1 MPGSA
6 ESKKKGSTPLN
17 FYPNTRSFAATSE
30 VTDTVPTEDEP
41 NHIGLISNSSHD
53 SDEPNLINLDTPD
66 HIDVIVHVQ
75 QAENLNNQPLETI
88 NEIIEP
94 ENLIN
99 NIETNTELDIMAS
112 AGIALPKF
120 YDEFNNIPVEWWYLF
135 ESFKIFH
142 NLQDDRALASLAF
155 SFDGQAKIW
164 LQSLAPEVRDDM
176 AALKAAFMLRFSN
189 NKSNK
194 LIYKLQQLPGE
205 NGNDYL
211 TRVQRLAM
219 NTELGESTIVELAL
233 NGLLPHLKASVT
245 QSDPKTYNE
254 LRQAID
260 IAINVTECHNHSVPS
275 TKVNNVPQVPATTE
289 NPATASGT
297 TDINSL
303 LSSFIDSMKTVVRQE
318 VMALT
323 PNRDNREE
331 RQFSQVPCRGCGK
344 DKLQNSNLKDAMGV
358 GGNVLPILG
367 VISLPLVI
375 GNNSYWNDFY
385 VFENVQQSILLGND
399 FLLPNKV
406 DILNSVGSVFFPDK
420 ENNTINTLE
429 LNSGLA
435 RTVSGTTIPPFHQ
448 ADIPVTISN
457 VRNQVALLE
466 PLPSLPEKSLA
477 GAKCCVSLYETNKSI
492 LRVMNPTKDAIY
504 LPANYVVAS
513 VSALHPEMVLPM
525 STSCHQSPPKIPT
538 QNEKCEEE
546 YLDFDLNNADLSSE
560 QKQLL
565 KCFLNRNR
573 QVFAK
578 DLSELG
584 HTHLYNHV
592 IDTGNALPIK
602 KRFYRQSPQVL
613 ADMNRQIDQM
623 LEYDIIE
630 ESDSEWQSPVV
641 MCKKKSGELRFCVD
655 YRAVNKISR
664 PKLISAGLTL
674 KPSKCL
680 FARPEVIY
688 LGHKISKKGVQA
700 DISKVEAVESFPVP
714 KTEKNVRS
722 FLGLTNYYRKF
733 IKGYSHL
740 VTPLNRLLRKD
751 VPFEWTEKCQKAF
764 DQLKQSLCS
773 SPILAY
779 PNMSRPFIL
788 TTDASGSAIAYI
800 LGQLDSEGQERVIA
814 YGGRSLSEGEKA
826 WPISELECLAV
837 LEGIKT
843 YHVYLAN
850 SHFKVYTDHHSLKW
864 LSSIKQST
872 GRLARWSVLL
882 QGL

>member
-275 TKVNNVPQVPATTE
+275 TKVNNVPHVPATTE

-344 DKLQNSNLKDAMGV
+344 SCSTRRQCPAYNVRCFSCDNIGHYKEVCEQNDRKKQQYQNNRYRHDRRPQQNSQQRRSNFDQGRM
-358 GGNVLPILG
+358 NPQ
-367 VISLPLVI
+367 
-375 GNNSYWNDFY
+375 N
-385 VFENVQQSILLGND
+385 QQSH
-399 FLLPNKV
+399 
-406 DILNSVGSVFFPDK
+406 
-420 ENNTINTLE
+420 NN
-429 LNSGLA
+429 
-435 RTVSGTTIPPFHQ
+435 
-448 ADIPVTISN
+448 
-457 VRNQVALLE
+457 
-466 PLPSLPEKSLA
+466 
-477 GAKCCVSLYETNKSI
+477 Y
-492 LRVMNPTKDAIY
+492 
-504 LPANYVVAS
+504 
-513 VSALHPEMVLPM
+513 
-525 STSCHQSPPKIPT
+525 T
-538 QNEKCEEE
+538 QN
-546 YLDFDLNNADLSSE
+546 N
-560 QKQLL
+560 
-565 KCFLNRNR
+565 
-573 QVFAK
+573 
-578 DLSELG
+578 G
-584 HTHLYNHV
+584 
-592 IDTGNALPIK
+592 
-602 KRFYRQSPQVL
+602 
-613 ADMNRQIDQM
+613 
-623 LEYDIIE
+623 
-630 ESDSEWQSPVV
+630 W
-641 MCKKKSGELRFCVD
+641 
-655 YRAVNKISR
+655 
-664 PKLISAGLTL
+664 
-674 KPSKCL
+674 
-680 FARPEVIY
+680 
-688 LGHKISKKGVQA
+688 
-700 DISKVEAVESFPVP
+700 
-714 KTEKNVRS
+714 
-722 FLGLTNYYRKF
+722 
-733 IKGYSHL
+733 
-740 VTPLNRLLRKD
+740 
-751 VPFEWTEKCQKAF
+751 
-764 DQLKQSLCS
+764 
-773 SPILAY
+773 
-779 PNMSRPFIL
+779 
-788 TTDASGSAIAYI
+788 
-800 LGQLDSEGQERVIA
+800 
-814 YGGRSLSEGEKA
+814 
-826 WPISELECLAV
+826 
-837 LEGIKT
+837 
-843 YHVYLAN
+843 
-850 SHFKVYTDHHSLKW
+850 
-864 LSSIKQST
+864 
-872 GRLARWSVLL
+872 
-882 QGL
+882 

>member
-1 MPGSA
+1 MSRKVKSRKQQNISKHTNKNIITAFSCHNPQNIPKTSFTAWWNPEISVSTDARSA

-75 QAENLNNQPLETI
+75 QAENLNNQPLETF

-99 NIETNTELDIMAS
+99 NIEKTNTELDIMAS

-164 LQSLAPEVRDDM
+164 LQSLAPEVRNDM

-205 NGNDYL
+205 N
-211 TRVQRLAM
+211 
-219 NTELGESTIVELAL
+219 
-233 NGLLPHLKASVT
+233 ASVT

-275 TKVNNVPQVPATTE
+275 TKVNNVPHVPATTE

-331 RQFSQVPCRGCGK
+331 RQFSQVPCRGCGKSCSTRRQCPAYNVRCFNCDNIGHYKEVCEQNDRKKQQYQNNRHFSGDKKGYAKRQTNNSPIPKKSTSLRIKKKKTPGVFQLVTLNVNKIQIEVYGKSISCLVDTGAAISCCSKNLLNFLGIGK

-477 GAKCCVSLYETNKSI
+477 GAKCCVS
-492 LRVMNPTKDAIY
+492 
-504 LPANYVVAS
+504 
-513 VSALHPEMVLPM
+513 
-525 STSCHQSPPKIPT
+525 
-538 QNEKCEEE
+538 
-546 YLDFDLNNADLSSE
+546 
-560 QKQLL
+560 
-565 KCFLNRNR
+565 
-573 QVFAK
+573 
-578 DLSELG
+578 
-584 HTHLYNHV
+584 
-592 IDTGNALPIK
+592 PI
-602 KRFYRQSPQVL
+602 
-613 ADMNRQIDQM
+613 
-623 LEYDIIE
+623 
-630 ESDSEWQSPVV
+630 
-641 MCKKKSGELRFCVD
+641 
-655 YRAVNKISR
+655 
-664 PKLISAGLTL
+664 
-674 KPSKCL
+674 
-680 FARPEVIY
+680 
-688 LGHKISKKGVQA
+688 
-700 DISKVEAVESFPVP
+700 
-714 KTEKNVRS
+714 
-722 FLGLTNYYRKF
+722 
-733 IKGYSHL
+733 
-740 VTPLNRLLRKD
+740 
-751 VPFEWTEKCQKAF
+751 
-764 DQLKQSLCS
+764 
-773 SPILAY
+773 
-779 PNMSRPFIL
+779 
-788 TTDASGSAIAYI
+788 
-800 LGQLDSEGQERVIA
+800 
-814 YGGRSLSEGEKA
+814 
-826 WPISELECLAV
+826 
-837 LEGIKT
+837 
-843 YHVYLAN
+843 
-850 SHFKVYTDHHSLKW
+850 
-864 LSSIKQST
+864 
-872 GRLARWSVLL
+872 
-882 QGL
+882 